1 MLNSQRV
8 PSGRY
13 TEKLPCWDHFR
24 ETHGLKKIN
33 IQLSLELSKG
43 LQSEVLSLKDLI
55 GSKGPLGKG
64 PYKRYIYIHIVD
76 FHYTRIYIHIH
87 THKYNNNMY
96 VYNIYIY

>member
-33 IQLSLELSKG
+33 IRLSLELSKG

-64 PYKRYIYIHIVD
+64 PYKRYKYKYIYIYTYVD
-76 FHYTRIYIHIH
+76 FHDTRIYI
-87 THKYNNNMY
+87 
-96 VYNIYIY
+96 YIYT